1 MSASRSLR
9 DFKGF
14 GAGCADGRRPLPLWS
29 RIPSPNYGAGRGFLA
44 VQRPVLHTSPPRKGD
59 KWKQA
64 CVTLFPVEI
73 RSAGADDGPHLTGV
87 LLQEGRAASVRAEVF
102 APLSVVWGED
112 GVAVLTE
119 HRGAEVGR
127 AIPSR
132 HPNGEIRIRMPATPA
147 VQSAFTSKKFL
158 SIEFVS
164 LSETRMASGIRE
176 IARAY
181 VSAAAMT

>member
-1 MSASRSLR
+1 METSLR
-9 DFKGF
+9 
-14 GAGCADGRRPLPLWS
+14 
-29 RIPSPNYGAGRGFLA
+29 Y
-44 VQRPVLHTSPPRKGD
+44 VV
-59 KWKQA
+59 
-64 CVTLFPVEI
+64 PVEI

-181 VSAAAMT
+181 VSAAAMVTDPEYTQAGIEVREREAQAALRDRDRRWREDVLL